1 MKKNIIVK
9 QDEFETMV
17 ALLEDD
23 LLTEVFFE
31 REHNRNIVGN
41 VYKARVD
48 NVLPGMQAAF
58 VDFGAERNGFLHLRD
73 TLAPRLDAEGH
84 LLEPELSIDRV
95 LRPGQEIMVQVVKE
109 AVGSKGARLTM
120 NPSFPGRFLVLLPTN
135 GSVSISRRIEDEA
148 ERQRLLAQVGKLLP
162 AGMGAIIRTAAA
174 TASPEEL
181 AHDVRT
187 LLKLWKWLLGKSAA
201 ASAVTLL
208 YQDSGLLERVV
219 RDVFYSDIEHI
230 YVNSAQTAAKL
241 AELVAYTAPDCRNK
255 IEQPAHDIMAVYN
268 MAAQLR
274 QALADKVW
282 LKCGG
287 YLVIQHMEAFTII
300 DVNTGKYVGSSSQ
313 SFADVVLRT
322 NMEAAREVAR
332 QMQLR
337 NLGGIIIVD
346 FIDMKEDDDRTSV
359 LAALNEELQKHRV
372 KTNVLGFTQLGLLE
386 MTRKKNGHSL
396 QELFERPCP
405 FCGGK
410 GSVVSEASVFV
421 DILAELAKLA
431 ENSTEAA
438 IYIETNPVVSSY
450 IIGSAGE
457 NKAAL
462 EKRFGKKLCVKG
474 NPELKMADF
483 VVRPFT
489 GDPAGLD
496 QAPFAVGEVVDCFL
510 CEKHNAN
517 KNDAI
522 CRVNG
527 YVILVQNGAPLVG
540 QKCLLRISE
549 VHQTYACAE
558 LYEAAEPN
566 ER

>member
-1 MKKNIIVK
+1 MEKNIIVK

-23 LLTEVFFE
+23 VLTEVFFE
-31 REHNRNIVGN
+31 REHSHSVVGN
-41 VYKARVD
+41 VYKARVG

-58 VDFGAERNGFLHLRD
+58 VDFGEERNGFLHLRD
-73 TLAPRLDAEGH
+73 TMAPRLDAEGR
-84 LLEPELSIDRV
+84 LLEPDLTIDKV
-95 LRPGQEIMVQVVKE
+95 LRPGQEIMVQVLKE
-109 AVGSKGARLTM
+109 PTGNKGARLTM
-120 NPSFPGRFLVLLPTN
+120 NPSFPGRFLVMLPTN
-135 GSVSISRRIEDEA
+135 STVTISRRIEDEA
-148 ERQRLLAQVGKLLP
+148 ERQRLLEQVKLLLP
-162 AGMGAIIRTAAA
+162 TGMGAIIRTAATAA
-174 TASPEEL
+174 TAEEL
-181 AHDVRT
+181 AQDVRS
-187 LLKLWKWLLGKSAA
+187 LLKLWKWLLGKNAA
-201 ASAVTLL
+201 ATAVTPL
-208 YQDSGLLERVV
+208 YQDAGLLERVV
-219 RDVFYSDIEHI
+219 RDLFYNDIGHI
-230 YVNSAQTAAKL
+230 YVNNSQTATRL
-241 AELVAYTAPDCRNK
+241 AEIVSYIAPACLEK
-255 IEQPAHDIMAVYN
+255 IEQPRFDVMAVYN
-268 MAAQLR
+268 MSAQLR

-346 FIDMKEDDDRTSV
+346 FIDMKEDEDRGRV
-359 LAALNEELQKHRV
+359 MAALNEELQKHRV

-396 QELFERPCP
+396 QELFERSCP

-410 GSVVSEASVFV
+410 GSVASEDSVFV
-421 DILAELAKLA
+421 DILADL
-431 ENSTEAA
+431 NSLMEQTQERAV
-438 IYIETNPVVSSY
+438 YIETNPIVSSY
-450 IIGSAGE
+450 IIGPAGE
-457 NKAAL
+457 TKAAL

-474 NPELKMADF
+474 NPELKMTDY
-483 VVRPFT
+483 VVRPLT
-489 GDPAGLD
+489 EDLTSMLD
-496 QAPFAVGEVVDCFL
+496 EAPFTVGEVIDCFL

-527 YVILVQNGAPLVG
+527 YVVLVQDGAAFVG
-540 QKCLLRISE
+540 QKRLLRITE
-549 VHQTYACAE
+549 VHQTFACAE
-558 LYEAAEPN
+558 FCSAKD
-566 ER
+566 